1 MKTRYRALFAC
12 IAAASLVAA
21 PGLTATAQAQ
31 TLAPISTGLDV
42 SSTAD
47 MLQNPITAPIALSII
62 LPIMSWHY
70 FVWCPIGQ
78 SSGFIAP
85 YSGECTF

>member
-1 MKTRYRALFAC
+1 MKTRHRALFAC
-12 IAAASLVAA
+12 VAAVSLVAS
-21 PGLTATAQAQ
+21 PGLAPTANAQEA
-31 TLAPISTGLDV
+31 ASISTGLDV

-47 MLQNPITAPIALSII
+47 MLQNPVTAPIALSII
-62 LPIMSWHY
+62 LPMMSFHY

-78 SSGFIAP
+78 SSGLIDP